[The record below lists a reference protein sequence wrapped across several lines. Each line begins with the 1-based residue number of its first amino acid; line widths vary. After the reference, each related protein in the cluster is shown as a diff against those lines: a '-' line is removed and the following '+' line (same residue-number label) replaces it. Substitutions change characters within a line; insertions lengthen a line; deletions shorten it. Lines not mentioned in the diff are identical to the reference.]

1 MRNGRYRIRRKTRT
15 NAADQ
20 GDTTMTKIHWT
31 EKLTIAAVTLVIGL
45 GILELVASSMKF
57 PNPEAIAQRQQQLQ
71 ATFDRLEA
79 RRHVADGIQVAQPA
93 LPERGGS

>member
-1 MRNGRYRIRRKTRT
+1 
-15 NAADQ
+15 
-20 GDTTMTKIHWT
+20 MTKTHWT

-45 GILELVASSMKF
+45 GVLELVASSMKF
-57 PNPEAIAQRQQQLQ
+57 RNPEAIAQRQQELQ

-79 RRHVADGIQVAQPA
+79 RRHAADGIQVAQPA